1 MFEFYRIMAVSK
13 PICPVCCDEPFL
25 PTTLNI
31 FKKDFADGDVKG
43 IKKCPAT
50 NKNPICLT
58 CIRDFINAQI
68 GDALVC
74 PYNCCHG
81 YKGPRLFQTYG
92 HSLRSN
98 TDYAEDCMW
107 TMMYSYNV
115 LNKKCNRCDHTCDT
129 LEETLN
135 HLRKDCIKRKI
146 PCNYCKVLVPF
157 DEQEVH
163 KLSCSLASFKL
174 I

>member
-1 MFEFYRIMAVSK
+1 MIEFYSIMAFSK

-31 FKKDFADGDVKG
+31 FKKDMPKGEVLG

-58 CIRDFINAQI
+58 CIRDFINSQI
-68 GDALVC
+68 GDNLVC
-74 PYNCCHG
+74 PYKCCLG
-81 YKGPRLFQTYG
+81 YKAPKLYQTYG
-92 HSLRSN
+92 HNLRSSS
-98 TDYAEDCMW
+98 DYAEDCMW
-107 TMMYSYNV
+107 TIMDSYNV
-115 LNKKCNRCDHTCDT
+115 LNKKCNRCEHTCET

-157 DEQEVH
+157 DAQEDH
-163 KLSCSLASFKL
+163 KVICNLAHFHIL
-174 I
+174 